1 MDLKGKVIVVTGA
14 GQGLGLT
21 TSLAL
26 AAKGASLALVDLDE
40 DHLANA
46 VKLCEEAGAKAR
58 SYKANVASE
67 AEVEKL
73 YADVVNDFGALDG
86 TINNA
91 GITRDG
97 LLVKAKDGEVVKK
110 MELKDWQ
117 AVIDVNLT
125 GVFLCAR
132 EAASKMIELCKPGD
146 IINISSISRA
156 GNFGQT
162 NYTAAKAGVAAMTV
176 TWAKELAR
184 YNIRVAAI
192 APGFVNTPMVANMNA
207 HALEK
212 LEGGIPLTRLAKPD
226 EIAMTAVFL
235 FENDYFTGR
244 VVEVDGGLRL

>member
-26 AAKGASLALVDLDE
+26 AAKGANLALVDLDE
-40 DHLANA
+40 GHLAEA
-46 VKLCEEAGAKAR
+46 KRLCEEAGSEAR
-58 SYKANVASE
+58 TYQVNVAIE

-73 YADVVNDFGALDG
+73 YADVVKDFGALDG

-97 LLVKAKDGEVVKK
+97 LLVKAKDGKLVQK
-110 MELKDWQ
+110 MELKEWQ

-132 EAASKMIELCKPGD
+132 EAASRMIELGKPGV
-146 IINISSISRA
+146 IVNISSISRA

-192 APGFVNTPMVANMNA
+192 APGFVNTPMVANMNPK
-207 HALEK
+207 ALEK
-212 LEGGIPLTRLAKPD
+212 LKGGIPLKRLAEAD
-226 EIAMTAVFL
+226 EIALTAVFL

-244 VVEVDGGLRL
+244 VVEVDGGLRI